1 MEARMSKETSQS
13 NPSTFVFRLV
23 AIIFLVTFCF
33 SSGTFAATAQ
43 LSWDKVGDSRVEG
56 YNIYYGPSDT
66 EYTAERDMA
75 INDPDQTSCTISG
88 LAEGEIYG
96 FTATSFDAEG
106 NESDYSSHVYYNVPE
121 SSEEQD
127 DIDSDGDGLTDSE
140 EETYGADPD
149 NPDTDGDGLTDGEEV
164 NTYETDPTSAD
175 TDGDGISDGDELA
188 QGTDP
193 LEESTGLQ
201 TIPQSQ
207 MKIVSTDSEELDG
220 EDGAAD
226 NCIDGDEN
234 TIWHTEW
241 YNSEPD
247 CPHEIVIDLGGT
259 YDVKGLRYLP
269 RQDGNENGMIADY
282 EIYVSEDGSTWG
294 NPVKTGSW
302 SADIDQSDTE
312 LSGHV
317 GRYVKL
323 VALSEVNGNPWASAA
338 EINILGAETSSDD
351 TSESEENAESE
362 PDSAG
367 IIPQHEINVLS
378 TDSEELSGDDNAAAN
393 AIDGDADTFWHTE
406 WDYVAP
412 DFPHEIVL
420 DLGTAYDIVGLN
432 YLPRQDGYENGM
444 IQNFEIY
451 ISQDGY
457 TWGSPVS
464 SGSWEAGQEEKKVTF
479 SGTTG
484 QYVKLVGLS
493 EVNGNPWAS
502 AAEINIL
509 GTDSVSD
516 DSATEPEDTSDS
528 EETSETETGITSILS
543 QSELSILSADSEE
556 FSGED
561 GAAVNA
567 IDGDADTFWHT
578 EWDYSEPDYPH
589 EIVIDLG
596 SSRDIV
602 GLNYLPR
609 QDGYENGMIQN
620 FEIYISQDGYTWGS
634 PVSSGSWEAGQE
646 EKKVTFSGTTGQYVK
661 LVGLSEV
668 NGNPW
673 ASAAEINILHLI
685 N

>member
-1 MEARMSKETSQS
+1 MSKETSQS
-13 NPSTFVFRLV
+13 NQSTFIFRLV

-43 LSWDKVGDSRVEG
+43 LSWDKVDDSRVEG

-66 EYTAERDMA
+66 EYTADKDMD

-96 FTATSFDAEG
+96 FAATSFDAEG
-106 NESDYSSHVYYNVPE
+106 NQSDFSSHVYYNVPE
-121 SSEEQD
+121 SSEEED

-140 EETYGADPD
+140 EETYGTDPD
-149 NPDTDGDGLTDGEEV
+149 SPDTDGDGLTDGEEV
-164 NTYETDPTSAD
+164 NTYDTDPTSAD
-175 TDGDGISDGDELA
+175 TDGDGIDDGDEVK

-193 LEESTGLQ
+193 LQETSNSDV
-201 TIPQSQ
+201 IPQSE
-207 MKIVSTDSEELDG
+207 MKIVSTDSEEKDG
-220 EDGAAD
+220 EDGAAA
-226 NCIDGDEN
+226 NVIDGDEN
-234 TIWHTEW
+234 TFWHTEW
-241 YNSEPD
+241 YNTEPD
-247 CPHEIVIDLGGT
+247 YPHEIVIDLGGT
-259 YDVKGLRYLP
+259 FNVSGLRYLP
-269 RQDGNENGMIADY
+269 RQDGTENGMIADY
-282 EIYVSEDGSTWG
+282 EIYVSEDGSSWG

-302 SADIDQSDTE
+302 EADIDRSDTE
-312 LSGHV
+312 FSGHV

-338 EINILGAETSSDD
+338 EINILGTEASTD
-351 TSESEENAESE
+351 
-362 PDSAG
+362 DSA
-367 IIPQHEINVLS
+367 
-378 TDSEELSGDDNAAAN
+378 TDSEDTSDSEETSGTGDTNILSQSELSVLSADSEEFSGEDGAASN

-406 WDYVAP
+406 WDYSEP
-412 DFPHEIVL
+412 DYPHEIVI
-420 DLGTAYDIVGLN
+420 DLGSDREVVGLN
-432 YLPRQDGYENGM
+432 YLPRQDGFENGM
-444 IQNFEIY
+444 IKDFEIY
-451 ISQDGY
+451 VSQDGY
-457 TWGSPVS
+457 TWDSAVS
-464 SGSWEAGQEEKKVTF
+464 NGSWEADQEEKKVAF

-509 GTDSVSD
+509 GTEASTD
-516 DSATEPEDTSDS
+516 DSATDSEDTSDS
-528 EETSETETGITSILS
+528 EETSGTGDTNILS
-543 QSELSILSADSEE
+543 QSELSVLSADSEE

-561 GAAVNA
+561 GAASNA

-596 SSRDIV
+596 SDREVV

-609 QDGYENGMIQN
+609 QDGFENGMIKD
-620 FEIYISQDGYTWGS
+620 FEIYVSQDGYTWDS
-634 PVSSGSWEAGQE
+634 AVSNGSWEAGQE
-646 EKKVTFSGTTGQYVK
+646 EKKVTFSSKTGQYVK
-661 LVGLSEV
+661 LVALTEV

-673 ASAAEINILHLI
+673 ASAAEINIVHLS